1 MSSEKHYVIQWKA
14 DSRSAWFTIPQ
25 KYPTLKS
32 AVETMEKKRA
42 AGLRCEKWRIAESYT
57 VVRYKTV
64 DIY

>member
-14 DSRSAWFTIPQ
+14 DSRSEWLTIGH

-57 VVRYKTV
+57 VVRFKAVKT
-64 DIY
+64 